1 MLMKLKFLT
10 ILTFLILSAQLT
22 SGQCPPTY
30 IYDGEAAA
38 DWFGQWVASAG
49 DVNNDGYDDFVIGAQ
64 YNNAGEHFAGR
75 VYVFSGLTGDTLYV
89 FTGTINNLIFG
100 HSVESAGDVNNDG
113 YADIIVGAPQT
124 FTMNT
129 DPGRAYVFSG
139 KTGDTLYAFSGENI
153 GDRFGYNVGPV
164 GDVNNDGFDDVIVG
178 AIDYNSNTG
187 RAYVFSGK
195 TGATLYVFTGESI
208 FDSFGAP
215 SGSVGDANNDGYS
228 DILIGA
234 PLNNGNSSDEG
245 RLYVFSG
252 KTGDTLYVFTGEAS
266 SDIFS
271 ISASFAGDVN
281 NDGFDDIIVGAYS
294 NDAGGADAGR
304 AYVFSGKTGDTLY
317 IFTGE
322 AAGDQFGYTVNSAGD
337 INGDSYDDV
346 IVGAPF
352 NDESGLDFGRV
363 YVYSG
368 RTGDTLITFSGDNS
382 FDFFGARVASAGDID
397 SDGFSDI
404 IVSAFTSDSGGTE
417 SGRVYVYSGCDL
429 SCCVGDRGDLNGD
442 GNDANILDLTFAV
455 DRIFRG
461 GSASDCS
468 EEADI
473 NDDGTPHNILDLTF
487 LVDRIFRGGPAPGP
501 CN

>member
-1 MLMKLKFLT
+1 M
-10 ILTFLILSAQLT
+10 
-22 SGQCPPTY
+22 
-30 IYDGEAAA
+30 
-38 DWFGQWVASAG
+38 
-49 DVNNDGYDDFVIGAQ
+49 
-64 YNNAGEHFAGR
+64 
-75 VYVFSGLTGDTLYV
+75 
-89 FTGTINNLIFG
+89 
-100 HSVESAGDVNNDG
+100 
-113 YADIIVGAPQT
+113 
-124 FTMNT
+124 
-129 DPGRAYVFSG
+129 
-139 KTGDTLYAFSGENI
+139 
-153 GDRFGYNVGPV
+153 
-164 GDVNNDGFDDVIVG
+164 
-178 AIDYNSNTG
+178 
-187 RAYVFSGK
+187 
-195 TGATLYVFTGESI
+195 
-208 FDSFGAP
+208 
-215 SGSVGDANNDGYS
+215 
-228 DILIGA
+228 
-234 PLNNGNSSDEG
+234 
-245 RLYVFSG
+245 YVFSG

-294 NDAGGADAGR
+294 HYAGGADAGR

-382 FDFFGARVASAGDID
+382 FDFFGARVASAVDID